1 MFLDAGG
8 GRDAGGGGA
17 DADGGG
23 GVPPNK
29 RPRRNAPIG
38 AGAGVSAGASA
49 GAGAEASAG
58 AGAEASAGAARR
70 RHAAQL
76 VAGELEIWA
85 AAAEGGRRLLGR
97 EAAAAVAG
105 SRARQQ
111 RLETP

>member
-1 MFLDAGG
+1 MQATYARADGGSGG
-8 GRDAGGGGA
+8 GPDA

-23 GVPPNK
+23 GTPPSK
-29 RPRRNAPIG
+29 RPRRDAPPEEGSGSG
-38 AGAGVSAGASA
+38 AG
-49 GAGAEASAG
+49 E
-58 AGAEASAGAARR
+58 GAARR

-97 EAAAAVAG
+97 EATAAVAG
-105 SRARQQ
+105 SRARRQ